1 MPGPLPQRE
10 LVDAL
15 KALARAEVTL
25 LLAITTDRRI
35 GTWPPFQPTEELPDL
50 PSFLRWLANTM
61 EPNTDG

>member
-25 LLAITTDRRI
+25 LLAISTDGVI
-35 GTWPPFQPTEELPDL
+35 GTWPPFQPSETYPDL
-50 PSFLRWLANTM
+50 PAFLRWLADVM
-61 EPNTDG
+61 EPNTSG